1 MHEAELLHFIRSRRS
16 VRRFQSREVQSDVLE
31 EILNTALSAPSAH
44 NRQPWRFAVVQSAPR
59 KARLA
64 ELMGLEFRRDLQK
77 DGLAPAEIDT
87 RLARSWE
94 RVLQAPALIVLCL
107 DPADLDH
114 YPDLT
119 RNQAEQLMAVQ
130 SVAMAGSTLMLA
142 AHACGLGSVWICAP
156 LFTPQAVLLALDLPA
171 TWQPQGMLLTGYP
184 DYLPPTRPRHP
195 LAEVTR
201 YY

>member
-16 VRRFQSREVQSDVLE
+16 VRHFQSRELPPDVLE
-31 EILNTALSAPSAH
+31 ETLNAALSAPSAH
-44 NRQPWRFAVVQSAPR
+44 NRQPWRFAVVQSEPR

-64 ELMGLEFRRDLQK
+64 EMMGIEFQRDLQK
-77 DGLAPAEIDT
+77 DGVSPAEIDLRLT
-87 RLARSWE
+87 RSRE
-94 RVLQAPALIVLCL
+94 RILQAPALIVLCL

-114 YPDLT
+114 YPDLP
-119 RNQAEQLMAVQ
+119 RNQAERFMAVQ
-130 SVAMAGSTLMLA
+130 SVAMAGNTLMLA

-156 LFTPQAVLLALDLPA
+156 LFAPRAVLHALDLPP
-171 TWQPQGMLLTGYP
+171 TWEPQGMLLIGYP
-184 DYLPPTRPRHP
+184 AQLPSPRSRRP